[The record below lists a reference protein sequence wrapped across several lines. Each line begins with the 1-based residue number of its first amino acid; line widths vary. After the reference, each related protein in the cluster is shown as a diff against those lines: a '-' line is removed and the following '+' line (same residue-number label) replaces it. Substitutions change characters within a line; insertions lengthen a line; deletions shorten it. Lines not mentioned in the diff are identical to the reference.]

1 MLIDLANMSMTRT
14 ISSRENDRNG
24 FKIIVPLKERGK
36 PVDLTG
42 YVVKYEAISPYGNFV
57 RDDAVVTNARDG
69 IFEYIVSK
77 EAVSSAGV
85 WIGYFAFEKGT
96 ERFTTQDIR
105 ISLGS
110 DVKQGSIEI
119 KDYIAEF
126 DQALTAVAGYRKE
139 IDAANAEITKLK
151 QQIAA
156 NNVQISKIT
165 LDDGGASISTSDNTK
180 NILDEIVAKGR
191 GMNTIYCGGG
201 VQGQT
206 PKNLSWRGISYFNS
220 ATFGFV
226 IAKDYGG
233 NFFTNYYNNGTWIGW
248 VEHADASKVLNKSGD
263 TMTGQLTI
271 NRPGTKDTTLLLQN
285 GGGLMRVMPYE
296 GDFNYIQSGTLDS
309 KAKSIYVT
317 GYNISEMDKFQVK
330 AKELI
335 VEGTFKQSNDVAWT
349 NLTLING
356 ATTDAGNTPRYMRQ
370 GDVIYIVGAVTNVT
384 DSMTIANLPVG
395 IRPTSN
401 CSFANSYL
409 STDLKKYAGEINV
422 RTDGR
427 ITVDWMWN
435 NVKSVSFCISYHL

>member
-1 MLIDLANMSMTRT
+1 MRTETMLIDLANMSMTRT

-24 FKIIVPLKERGK
+24 FKVIVNLKERGK

-105 ISLGS
+105 ISLGN
-110 DVKQGSIEI
+110 DVKQGNIPIEN
-119 KDYIAEF
+119 YIAEF
-126 DQALTAVAGYRKE
+126 DKLKKQIDALQIAVDKADVVKKSEAYTGFTQADGKAKLISGQDLNSIVNAGQYSGQNMLNTPAGATASNIFYYVEVIRHGGTGYVKQVASLITTTSPTSWMRLQVAG
-139 IDAANAEITKLK
+139 TW
-151 QQIAA
+151 
-156 NNVQISKIT
+156 
-165 LDDGGASISTSDNTK
+165 GA
-180 NILDEIVAKGR
+180 
-191 GMNTIYCGGG
+191 
-201 VQGQT
+201 
-206 PKNLSWRGISYFNS
+206 
-220 ATFGFV
+220 
-226 IAKDYGG
+226 
-233 NFFTNYYNNGTWIGW
+233 W
-248 VEHADASKVLNKSGD
+248 VEQADASKVLNKSGD

-285 GGGLMRVMPYE
+285 GGGLMRAMPYE

-335 VEGTFKQSNDVAWT
+335 VEGTFKQINDVAWT

-370 GDVIYIVGAVTNVT
+370 GDVVYIVGSVTNVT
-384 DSMTIANLPVG
+384 DSMTIANLPTG
-395 IRPTSN
+395 LRPTSN
-401 CSFANSYL
+401 CAFAVAYL
-409 STDLKKYAGEINV
+409 STDSKKYTGEINV
-422 RTDGR
+422 RPDGR
-427 ITVDWMWN
+427 ITLDWMWN

>member
-1 MLIDLANMSMTRT
+1 MRTETMLIDLANMSMTRT

-24 FKIIVPLKERGK
+24 FKVIVNLKERGK

-77 EAVSSAGV
+77 EAVSSSGV

-110 DVKQGSIEI
+110 DVKQGNIPIEN
-119 KDYIAEF
+119 YIAEF
-126 DQALTAVAGYRKE
+126 DKLKKQ
-139 IDAANAEITKLK
+139 IDAL
-151 QQIAA
+151 QIAVDKA
-156 NNVQISKIT
+156 DVVKKTGDTMTGKLWFSGASKGIAWQENSKEVADLIYNGRNIFLRGKPVDGTVYNAVTYDIDKNYFNVQSET
-165 LDDGGASISTSDNTK
+165 
-180 NILDEIVAKGR
+180 
-191 GMNTIYCGGG
+191 
-201 VQGQT
+201 
-206 PKNLSWRGISYFNS
+206 NL
-220 ATFGFV
+220 V
-226 IAKDYGG
+226 K
-233 NFFTNYYNNGTWIGW
+233 
-248 VEHADASKVLNKSGD
+248 KSGD

-271 NRPGTKDTTLLLQN
+271 NRPGTKDATLILQN

-384 DSMTIANLPVG
+384 DSMTIANLPTG
-395 IRPTSN
+395 LRPTSN
-401 CSFANSYL
+401 CAFAVAYL
-409 STDLKKYAGEINV
+409 STDSKKYTGEINV
-422 RTDGR
+422 RPDGR
-427 ITVDWMWN
+427 ITLDWMWN

>member
-1 MLIDLANMSMTRT
+1 MTRT

-110 DVKQGSIEI
+110 DVKQGNIPIEN
-119 KDYIAEF
+119 YIAEF
-126 DQALTAVAGYRKE
+126 DKLKKQ
-139 IDAANAEITKLK
+139 IDAL
-151 QQIAA
+151 QIAVDKA
-156 NNVQISKIT
+156 DVVKKTGDTMTGKLWFSGASKGIAWQENSKEVADLIYNGRNIFLRGKPVDGTVYNAVTYDIDKNYFNVQSET
-165 LDDGGASISTSDNTK
+165 
-180 NILDEIVAKGR
+180 
-191 GMNTIYCGGG
+191 
-201 VQGQT
+201 
-206 PKNLSWRGISYFNS
+206 NL
-220 ATFGFV
+220 V
-226 IAKDYGG
+226 K
-233 NFFTNYYNNGTWIGW
+233 
-248 VEHADASKVLNKSGD
+248 KSGD

-271 NRPGTKDTTLLLQN
+271 NRPGTKDATLILQN

-335 VEGTFKQSNDVAWT
+335 VEGTFKQSNDV
-349 NLTLING
+349 
-356 ATTDAGNTPRYMRQ
+356 
-370 GDVIYIVGAVTNVT
+370 
-384 DSMTIANLPVG
+384 
-395 IRPTSN
+395 
-401 CSFANSYL
+401 
-409 STDLKKYAGEINV
+409 
-422 RTDGR
+422 
-427 ITVDWMWN
+427 
-435 NVKSVSFCISYHL
+435 

>member
-1 MLIDLANMSMTRT
+1 M

-105 ISLGS
+105 ISLGN
-110 DVKQGSIEI
+110 DVKQGNIPIEN
-119 KDYIAEF
+119 YIAEF
-126 DQALTAVAGYRKE
+126 DNLKKQ
-139 IDAANAEITKLK
+139 IDALQLAVDK
-151 QQIAA
+151 
-156 NNVQISKIT
+156 
-165 LDDGGASISTSDNTK
+165 
-180 NILDEIVAKGR
+180 
-191 GMNTIYCGGG
+191 
-201 VQGQT
+201 
-206 PKNLSWRGISYFNS
+206 
-220 ATFGFV
+220 
-226 IAKDYGG
+226 
-233 NFFTNYYNNGTWIGW
+233 
-248 VEHADASKVLNKSGD
+248 ADVVKKSGD
-263 TMTGQLTI
+263 TMTGTLIVDDSTGTSSLRVKSGDYLAGWQQRTDGLFRLIDWKKNASIMDYNPESNNIFFRVDTNLVKKTGDTMTGQLII
-271 NRPGTKDTTLLLQN
+271 NRPGTKDATLILQN

-356 ATTDAGNTPRYMRQ
+356 ATTEAGNTPRYMRQ
-370 GDVIYIVGAVTNVT
+370 GDVVYIVGSVTNVT
-384 DSMTIANLPVG
+384 DSMTIANLPTG
-395 IRPTSN
+395 LRPTSN
-401 CSFANSYL
+401 CAFAVAYL
-409 STDLKKYAGEINV
+409 STDSKKYAGEINV
-422 RTDGR
+422 RPDGR
-427 ITVDWMWN
+427 ITLDWMWN

>member
-77 EAVSSAGV
+77 EAVSSSGV

-110 DVKQGSIEI
+110 DVKQGNIPIEN
-119 KDYIAEF
+119 YIAEF
-126 DQALTAVAGYRKE
+126 DKLKKQ
-139 IDAANAEITKLK
+139 IDAL
-151 QQIAA
+151 QIAVDKA
-156 NNVQISKIT
+156 DVVKKTGDTMTGKLWFSGASKGIAWQENSKEVADLIYNGRNIFLRGKPVDGTVYNAVTYDIDKNYFNVQSET
-165 LDDGGASISTSDNTK
+165 
-180 NILDEIVAKGR
+180 
-191 GMNTIYCGGG
+191 
-201 VQGQT
+201 
-206 PKNLSWRGISYFNS
+206 NL
-220 ATFGFV
+220 V
-226 IAKDYGG
+226 K
-233 NFFTNYYNNGTWIGW
+233 
-248 VEHADASKVLNKSGD
+248 KSGD

-271 NRPGTKDTTLLLQN
+271 NRPGTKDATLILQN

-384 DSMTIANLPVG
+384 DSMTIANLPTG
-395 IRPTSN
+395 LRPTSN
-401 CSFANSYL
+401 CAFAVAYL
-409 STDLKKYAGEINV
+409 STDSKKYTGEINV
-422 RTDGR
+422 RPDGR
-427 ITVDWMWN
+427 ITLDWMWN

>member
-1 MLIDLANMSMTRT
+1 MTRT

-24 FKIIVPLKERGK
+24 FKVIVNLKERGK

-77 EAVSSAGV
+77 EAVSSSGV

-110 DVKQGSIEI
+110 DVKQGNIPIEN
-119 KDYIAEF
+119 YIAEF
-126 DQALTAVAGYRKE
+126 DKLKKQ
-139 IDAANAEITKLK
+139 IDAL
-151 QQIAA
+151 QIAVDKA
-156 NNVQISKIT
+156 DVVKKTGDTMTGKLWFSGASKGIAWQENSKEVADLIYNGRNIFLRGKPVDGTVYNAVTYDIDKNYFNVQSET
-165 LDDGGASISTSDNTK
+165 
-180 NILDEIVAKGR
+180 
-191 GMNTIYCGGG
+191 
-201 VQGQT
+201 
-206 PKNLSWRGISYFNS
+206 NL
-220 ATFGFV
+220 V
-226 IAKDYGG
+226 K
-233 NFFTNYYNNGTWIGW
+233 
-248 VEHADASKVLNKSGD
+248 KSGD

-271 NRPGTKDTTLLLQN
+271 NRPGTKDATLILQN

-370 GDVIYIVGAVTNVT
+370 GDVVYIVGSVTNVT
-384 DSMTIANLPVG
+384 DSMTIANLPTG
-395 IRPTSN
+395 LRPTSN
-401 CSFANSYL
+401 CAFAVAYL
-409 STDLKKYAGEINV
+409 STDSKKYTGEINV
-422 RTDGR
+422 RPDGR
-427 ITVDWMWN
+427 ITLDWMWN

>member
-24 FKIIVPLKERGK
+24 FKVIVNLKERGK

-77 EAVSSAGV
+77 EAVSSSGV

-110 DVKQGSIEI
+110 DVKQGNIPIEN
-119 KDYIAEF
+119 YIAEF
-126 DQALTAVAGYRKE
+126 DKLKKQ
-139 IDAANAEITKLK
+139 IDAL
-151 QQIAA
+151 QIAVDKA
-156 NNVQISKIT
+156 DVVKKTGDTMTGKLWFSGASKGIAWQENSKEVADLIYNGRNIFLRGKPVDGTVYNAVTYDIDKNYFNVQSET
-165 LDDGGASISTSDNTK
+165 
-180 NILDEIVAKGR
+180 
-191 GMNTIYCGGG
+191 
-201 VQGQT
+201 
-206 PKNLSWRGISYFNS
+206 NL
-220 ATFGFV
+220 V
-226 IAKDYGG
+226 K
-233 NFFTNYYNNGTWIGW
+233 
-248 VEHADASKVLNKSGD
+248 KSGD

-271 NRPGTKDTTLLLQN
+271 NRPGTKDATLILQN

-384 DSMTIANLPVG
+384 DSMTIANLPTG
-395 IRPTSN
+395 LRPTSN
-401 CSFANSYL
+401 CAFAVAYL
-409 STDLKKYAGEINV
+409 STDSKKYTGEINV
-422 RTDGR
+422 RPDGR
-427 ITVDWMWN
+427 ITLDWMWN

>member
-1 MLIDLANMSMTRT
+1 MTRT

-110 DVKQGSIEI
+110 DVKQGNIPIEN
-119 KDYIAEF
+119 YIAEF
-126 DQALTAVAGYRKE
+126 DKLKKQ
-139 IDAANAEITKLK
+139 IDAL
-151 QQIAA
+151 QIAVDKA
-156 NNVQISKIT
+156 DVVKKTGDTMTGKLWFSGASKGIAWQENSKEVADLIYNGRNIFLRGKPVDGTVYNAVTYDIDKNYFNVQSET
-165 LDDGGASISTSDNTK
+165 
-180 NILDEIVAKGR
+180 
-191 GMNTIYCGGG
+191 
-201 VQGQT
+201 
-206 PKNLSWRGISYFNS
+206 NL
-220 ATFGFV
+220 V
-226 IAKDYGG
+226 K
-233 NFFTNYYNNGTWIGW
+233 
-248 VEHADASKVLNKSGD
+248 KSGD

-271 NRPGTKDTTLLLQN
+271 NRPGTKDATLILQN

-384 DSMTIANLPVG
+384 DSMTIANLPTG
-395 IRPTSN
+395 LRPTSN
-401 CSFANSYL
+401 CAFAVAYL
-409 STDLKKYAGEINV
+409 STDSKNTL
-422 RTDGR
+422 
-427 ITVDWMWN
+427 
-435 NVKSVSFCISYHL
+435 VKSMFDQTEE

>member
-1 MLIDLANMSMTRT
+1 MRTETMLIDLANMSMTRT

-24 FKIIVPLKERGK
+24 FKVIVNLKERGK

-77 EAVSSAGV
+77 EAVSSSGV

-110 DVKQGSIEI
+110 DVKQGNIPIEN
-119 KDYIAEF
+119 YIAEF
-126 DQALTAVAGYRKE
+126 DKLKKQ
-139 IDAANAEITKLK
+139 IDAL
-151 QQIAA
+151 QIAVDKA
-156 NNVQISKIT
+156 DVVKKTGDTMTGKLWFSGASKGIAWQENSKEVADLIYNGRNIFLRGKPVDGTVYNAVTYDIDKNYFNVQSET
-165 LDDGGASISTSDNTK
+165 
-180 NILDEIVAKGR
+180 
-191 GMNTIYCGGG
+191 
-201 VQGQT
+201 
-206 PKNLSWRGISYFNS
+206 NL
-220 ATFGFV
+220 V
-226 IAKDYGG
+226 K
-233 NFFTNYYNNGTWIGW
+233 
-248 VEHADASKVLNKSGD
+248 KSGD

-271 NRPGTKDTTLLLQN
+271 NRPGTKDATLILQN

-335 VEGTFKQSNDVAWT
+335 VEGTFKQINDVAWT

-370 GDVIYIVGAVTNVT
+370 GDVVYIVGSVTNVT
-384 DSMTIANLPVG
+384 DSMTIANLPTG
-395 IRPTSN
+395 LRPTSN
-401 CSFANSYL
+401 CAFAVAYL
-409 STDLKKYAGEINV
+409 STDSKKYTGEINV
-422 RTDGR
+422 RPDGR
-427 ITVDWMWN
+427 ITLDWMWN

>member
-110 DVKQGSIEI
+110 DVKQGNIPIEN
-119 KDYIAEF
+119 YIAEF
-126 DQALTAVAGYRKE
+126 DKLKKQ
-139 IDAANAEITKLK
+139 IDAL
-151 QQIAA
+151 QIAVDKA
-156 NNVQISKIT
+156 DVVKKTGDTMTGKLWFSGASKGIAWQENSKEVADLIYNGRNIFLRGKPVDGTVYNAVTYDIDKNYFNVQSET
-165 LDDGGASISTSDNTK
+165 
-180 NILDEIVAKGR
+180 
-191 GMNTIYCGGG
+191 
-201 VQGQT
+201 
-206 PKNLSWRGISYFNS
+206 NL
-220 ATFGFV
+220 V
-226 IAKDYGG
+226 K
-233 NFFTNYYNNGTWIGW
+233 
-248 VEHADASKVLNKSGD
+248 KSGD

-271 NRPGTKDTTLLLQN
+271 NRPGTKDATLILQN

-335 VEGTFKQSNDVAWT
+335 VEGTFKQSNDVAWI

-384 DSMTIANLPVG
+384 DSMTIANLPTG
-395 IRPTSN
+395 LRPTSN
-401 CSFANSYL
+401 CAFAVAYL
-409 STDLKKYAGEINV
+409 STDSKKYTGEINV
-422 RTDGR
+422 RPDGR
-427 ITVDWMWN
+427 ITLDWMWN

>member
-1 MLIDLANMSMTRT
+1 MRTETMLIDLANMSMTRT

-42 YVVKYEAISPYGNFV
+42 YIVKYEAISPYGNFV
-57 RDDAVVTNARDG
+57 RDDAVVTSAKDG
-69 IFEYIVSK
+69 VFEYIVSK
-77 EAVSSAGV
+77 EAVSSSGV

-110 DVKQGSIEI
+110 DVKQGNIPIEN
-119 KDYIAEF
+119 YIAEF
-126 DQALTAVAGYRKE
+126 DKLKKQ
-139 IDAANAEITKLK
+139 IDAL
-151 QQIAA
+151 QIAVDKA
-156 NNVQISKIT
+156 DVVKKTGDTMTGKLWFSGASKGIAWQENSKEVADLIYNGRNIFLRGKPVDGTVYNAVTYDIDKNYFNVQSET
-165 LDDGGASISTSDNTK
+165 
-180 NILDEIVAKGR
+180 
-191 GMNTIYCGGG
+191 
-201 VQGQT
+201 
-206 PKNLSWRGISYFNS
+206 NL
-220 ATFGFV
+220 V
-226 IAKDYGG
+226 K
-233 NFFTNYYNNGTWIGW
+233 
-248 VEHADASKVLNKSGD
+248 KSGD

-271 NRPGTKDTTLLLQN
+271 NRPGTKDATLILQN

-384 DSMTIANLPVG
+384 DSMTIANLPTG
-395 IRPTSN
+395 LRPTSN
-401 CSFANSYL
+401 CAFAVAYL
-409 STDLKKYAGEINV
+409 STDSKKYTGEINV
-422 RTDGR
+422 RPDGR
-427 ITVDWMWN
+427 ITLDWMWN

>member
-1 MLIDLANMSMTRT
+1 MRTETMLIDLANMSMTRT

-105 ISLGS
+105 ISLGN
-110 DVKQGSIEI
+110 DVKQGNIPIEN
-119 KDYIAEF
+119 YIAEF
-126 DQALTAVAGYRKE
+126 DNLKKQ
-139 IDAANAEITKLK
+139 IDALQLAVDKADVVKKSGDTMTGTLIVDDSTGTSSLRVKSGDYLAGW
-151 QQIAA
+151 QQR
-156 NNVQISKIT
+156 T
-165 LDDGGASISTSDNTK
+165 DGLFRLIDWKKNASIMDYNPESN
-180 NILDEIVAKGR
+180 NIFFRVD
-191 GMNTIYCGGG
+191 T
-201 VQGQT
+201 
-206 PKNLSWRGISYFNS
+206 NLVKK
-220 ATFGFV
+220 T
-226 IAKDYGG
+226 
-233 NFFTNYYNNGTWIGW
+233 
-248 VEHADASKVLNKSGD
+248 GD

-370 GDVIYIVGAVTNVT
+370 GDVVYIVGSVTNVT
-384 DSMTIANLPVG
+384 DSMTIANLPTG
-395 IRPTSN
+395 LRPTSN
-401 CSFANSYL
+401 CAFAVAYL
-409 STDLKKYAGEINV
+409 STDSKKYAGEINV
-422 RTDGR
+422 RPDGR
-427 ITVDWMWN
+427 ITLDWMWN

>member
-1 MLIDLANMSMTRT
+1 MSMTRT

-42 YVVKYEAISPYGNFV
+42 YIVKYEAISPYGNFV
-57 RDDAVVTNARDG
+57 RDDAVVTSAKDG
-69 IFEYIVSK
+69 VFEYIVSK
-77 EAVSSAGV
+77 EAVSSSGV

-110 DVKQGSIEI
+110 DVKQGNIPIEN
-119 KDYIAEF
+119 YIAEF
-126 DQALTAVAGYRKE
+126 DKLKKQ
-139 IDAANAEITKLK
+139 IDAL
-151 QQIAA
+151 QIAVDKE
-156 NNVQISKIT
+156 NVVK
-165 LDDGGASISTSDNTK
+165 
-180 NILDEIVAKGR
+180 
-191 GMNTIYCGGG
+191 
-201 VQGQT
+201 
-206 PKNLSWRGISYFNS
+206 
-220 ATFGFV
+220 
-226 IAKDYGG
+226 
-233 NFFTNYYNNGTWIGW
+233 
-248 VEHADASKVLNKSGD
+248 KSGD
-263 TMTGQLTI
+263 TMTGTLIVDDSTGTSSLRVKSGDYLAGWQQRTDGLFRLIDWKKNASIMDYNPESNNIFFRVDTNLVKKTGDTMTGQLII
-271 NRPGTKDTTLLLQN
+271 NRPGTKDATLILQN

-356 ATTDAGNTPRYMRQ
+356 ATTEAGNTPRYMRQ
-370 GDVIYIVGAVTNVT
+370 GDVVYIVGSVTNVT
-384 DSMTIANLPVG
+384 DSMTIANLPTG
-395 IRPTSN
+395 LRPTSN
-401 CSFANSYL
+401 CAFAVAYL
-409 STDLKKYAGEINV
+409 STDSKKYAGEINV
-422 RTDGR
+422 RPDGR
-427 ITVDWMWN
+427 ITLDWMWN

>member
-1 MLIDLANMSMTRT
+1 
-14 ISSRENDRNG
+14 
-24 FKIIVPLKERGK
+24 LKERGK

-77 EAVSSAGV
+77 EAVSSSGV

-110 DVKQGSIEI
+110 DVKQGNIPIEN
-119 KDYIAEF
+119 YIAEF
-126 DQALTAVAGYRKE
+126 DKLKKQ
-139 IDAANAEITKLK
+139 IDAL
-151 QQIAA
+151 QIAVDKA
-156 NNVQISKIT
+156 DVVKKTGDTMTGKLWFSGASKGIAWQENSKEVADLIYNGRNIFLRGKPVDGTVYNAVTYDIDKNYFNVQSET
-165 LDDGGASISTSDNTK
+165 
-180 NILDEIVAKGR
+180 
-191 GMNTIYCGGG
+191 
-201 VQGQT
+201 
-206 PKNLSWRGISYFNS
+206 NL
-220 ATFGFV
+220 V
-226 IAKDYGG
+226 K
-233 NFFTNYYNNGTWIGW
+233 
-248 VEHADASKVLNKSGD
+248 KSGD

-271 NRPGTKDTTLLLQN
+271 NRPGTKDATLILQN

-384 DSMTIANLPVG
+384 DSMTIANLPTG
-395 IRPTSN
+395 LRPTSN
-401 CSFANSYL
+401 CAFAVAYL
-409 STDLKKYAGEINV
+409 STDSKKYTGEINV
-422 RTDGR
+422 RPDGR
-427 ITVDWMWN
+427 ITLDWMWN

>member
-1 MLIDLANMSMTRT
+1 MSMTRT

-110 DVKQGSIEI
+110 DVKQGNIPIEN
-119 KDYIAEF
+119 YIAEF
-126 DQALTAVAGYRKE
+126 DKLKKQ
-139 IDAANAEITKLK
+139 IDAL
-151 QQIAA
+151 QIAVDKA
-156 NNVQISKIT
+156 DVVKKTGDTMTGKLWFSGASKGIAWQENSKEVADLIYNGRNIFLRGKPVDGTVYNAVTYDIDKNYFNVQSET
-165 LDDGGASISTSDNTK
+165 
-180 NILDEIVAKGR
+180 
-191 GMNTIYCGGG
+191 
-201 VQGQT
+201 
-206 PKNLSWRGISYFNS
+206 NL
-220 ATFGFV
+220 V
-226 IAKDYGG
+226 K
-233 NFFTNYYNNGTWIGW
+233 
-248 VEHADASKVLNKSGD
+248 KSGD

-271 NRPGTKDTTLLLQN
+271 NRPGTKDATLILQN

>member
-1 MLIDLANMSMTRT
+1 MTRT
-14 ISSRENDRNG
+14 ISSRENDQNG
-24 FKIIVPLKERGK
+24 FKVIVPLKERGK

-57 RDDAVVTNARDG
+57 RDDAVVTNAKDG
-69 IFEYIVSK
+69 VFEYIVSK
-77 EAVSSAGV
+77 EAVSKAGV

-105 ISLGS
+105 ISLGR
-110 DVKQGSIEI
+110 DVKQGNIATE
-119 KDYIAEF
+119 DYIAEF
-126 DQALTAVAGYRKE
+126 DKLKKQ
-139 IDAANAEITKLK
+139 IDAL
-151 QQIAA
+151 QIAVDKA
-156 NNVQISKIT
+156 DVVKRSGGTMTGNLS
-165 LDDGGASISTSDNTK
+165 LDRTDNTVTRDLRWTTGGSSDVY
-180 NILDEIVAKGR
+180 IGLDNAGLWR
-191 GMNTIYCGGG
+191 AYATGLGMIFSYNKDTKEFNVPGS
-201 VQGQT
+201 T
-206 PKNLSWRGISYFNS
+206 NLLKK
-220 ATFGFV
+220 T
-226 IAKDYGG
+226 
-233 NFFTNYYNNGTWIGW
+233 
-248 VEHADASKVLNKSGD
+248 GD

-271 NRPGTKDTTLLLQN
+271 NRPGTKDATLILQN

>member
-1 MLIDLANMSMTRT
+1 MRTETMLIDLANMSMTRT

-110 DVKQGSIEI
+110 DVKQGNIPIEN
-119 KDYIAEF
+119 YIAEF
-126 DQALTAVAGYRKE
+126 DKLKKQ
-139 IDAANAEITKLK
+139 IDAL
-151 QQIAA
+151 QIAVDKA
-156 NNVQISKIT
+156 DVVKKTGDTMTGKLWFSGASKGIAWQENSKEVADLIYNGRNIFLRGKPVDGTVYNAVTYDIDKNYFNVQSET
-165 LDDGGASISTSDNTK
+165 
-180 NILDEIVAKGR
+180 
-191 GMNTIYCGGG
+191 
-201 VQGQT
+201 
-206 PKNLSWRGISYFNS
+206 NL
-220 ATFGFV
+220 V
-226 IAKDYGG
+226 K
-233 NFFTNYYNNGTWIGW
+233 
-248 VEHADASKVLNKSGD
+248 KSGD

-271 NRPGTKDTTLLLQN
+271 NRPGTKDATLILQN

-384 DSMTIANLPVG
+384 DSMTIANLPTG
-395 IRPTSN
+395 LRPTSN
-401 CSFANSYL
+401 CAFAVAYL
-409 STDLKKYAGEINV
+409 STDSKKYTGEINV
-422 RTDGR
+422 RPDGR
-427 ITVDWMWN
+427 ITLDWMWN

>member
-42 YVVKYEAISPYGNFV
+42 YIVKYEAISPYGNFV
-57 RDDAVVTNARDG
+57 RDDAVVTSAKDG
-69 IFEYIVSK
+69 VFEYIVSK
-77 EAVSSAGV
+77 EAVSSSGV

-110 DVKQGSIEI
+110 DVKQGNIPIEN
-119 KDYIAEF
+119 YIAEF
-126 DQALTAVAGYRKE
+126 DKLKKQ
-139 IDAANAEITKLK
+139 IDAL
-151 QQIAA
+151 QIAVDKE
-156 NNVQISKIT
+156 NVVK
-165 LDDGGASISTSDNTK
+165 
-180 NILDEIVAKGR
+180 
-191 GMNTIYCGGG
+191 
-201 VQGQT
+201 
-206 PKNLSWRGISYFNS
+206 
-220 ATFGFV
+220 
-226 IAKDYGG
+226 
-233 NFFTNYYNNGTWIGW
+233 
-248 VEHADASKVLNKSGD
+248 KSGD
-263 TMTGQLTI
+263 TMTGTLIVDDSTGTSSLRVKSGDYLAGWQQRTDGLFRLIDWKKNASIMDYNPESNNIFFRVDTNLVKKTGDTMTGQLII
-271 NRPGTKDTTLLLQN
+271 NRPGTKDATLILQN

-356 ATTDAGNTPRYMRQ
+356 ATTEAGNTPRYMRQ
-370 GDVIYIVGAVTNVT
+370 GDVVYIVGSVTNVT
-384 DSMTIANLPVG
+384 DSMTIANLPTG
-395 IRPTSN
+395 LRPTSN
-401 CSFANSYL
+401 CAFAVAYL
-409 STDLKKYAGEINV
+409 STDSKKYAGEINV
-422 RTDGR
+422 RPDGR
-427 ITVDWMWN
+427 ITLDWMWN

>member
-1 MLIDLANMSMTRT
+1 MSMTRT
-14 ISSRENDRNG
+14 ISSRENDQNG
-24 FKIIVPLKERGK
+24 FKVIVPLKERGK

-57 RDDAVVTNARDG
+57 RDDAVVTNAKDG
-69 IFEYIVSK
+69 VFEYIVSK
-77 EAVSSAGV
+77 EAVSKAGV

-105 ISLGS
+105 ISLGR
-110 DVKQGSIEI
+110 DVKQGNIATE
-119 KDYIAEF
+119 DYIAEF
-126 DQALTAVAGYRKE
+126 DKLKKQ
-139 IDAANAEITKLK
+139 IDAL
-151 QQIAA
+151 QIAVDKA
-156 NNVQISKIT
+156 DVVKRSGGTMTGNLS
-165 LDDGGASISTSDNTK
+165 LDRTDNTVTRDLRWTTGGSSDVY
-180 NILDEIVAKGR
+180 IGLDNAGLWR
-191 GMNTIYCGGG
+191 AYATGLGMIFSYNKDTKEFNVPGS
-201 VQGQT
+201 T
-206 PKNLSWRGISYFNS
+206 NLLKK
-220 ATFGFV
+220 T
-226 IAKDYGG
+226 
-233 NFFTNYYNNGTWIGW
+233 
-248 VEHADASKVLNKSGD
+248 GD

-271 NRPGTKDTTLLLQN
+271 NRPGTKDATLILQN

>member
-1 MLIDLANMSMTRT
+1 M
-14 ISSRENDRNG
+14 
-24 FKIIVPLKERGK
+24 KERGK

-57 RDDAVVTNARDG
+57 RDDAVVTNATG
-69 IFEYIVSK
+69 GVFEYTVSK

-105 ISLGS
+105 ISLGR
-110 DVKQGSIEI
+110 DVKQGNIAIE
-119 KDYIAEF
+119 DYIAEF
-126 DQALTAVAGYRKE
+126 D
-139 IDAANAEITKLK
+139 KLK
-151 QQIAA
+151 KQINALQVA
-156 NNVQISKIT
+156 VDKADVVKRSGGTMTGNLS
-165 LDDGGASISTSDNTK
+165 LDRTDNTVTRDLRWTTGGSSDVY
-180 NILDEIVAKGR
+180 IGLDNAGLWR
-191 GMNTIYCGGG
+191 AYATGLGMIFSYNKDTKEFNVPG
-201 VQGQT
+201 T
-206 PKNLSWRGISYFNS
+206 TNLLKK
-220 ATFGFV
+220 T
-226 IAKDYGG
+226 
-233 NFFTNYYNNGTWIGW
+233 
-248 VEHADASKVLNKSGD
+248 GD
-263 TMTGQLTI
+263 TMTGNLVMDNDKFVI
-271 NRPGTKDTTLLLQN
+271 FKDTSGVGIYGLKTTTTGALTLRDVKN
-285 GGGLMRVMPYE
+285 GKDVFYASGN
-296 GDFNYIQSGTLDS
+296 DFV
-309 KAKSIYVT
+309 VT
-317 GYNISEMDKFQVK
+317 AD
-330 AKELI
+330 
-335 VEGTFKQSNDVAWT
+335 FKTKNDTTWT

-356 ATTDAGNTPRYMRQ
+356 ATVDAGNTPRYMRQ

>member
-1 MLIDLANMSMTRT
+1 MSMTRT

-24 FKIIVPLKERGK
+24 FKVIVNLKERGK

-85 WIGYFAFEKGT
+85 WVGYFAFEKGT

-105 ISLGS
+105 ISLGN
-110 DVKQGSIEI
+110 DVKQGNIPIEN
-119 KDYIAEF
+119 YIAEF
-126 DQALTAVAGYRKE
+126 DKLKKQ
-139 IDAANAEITKLK
+139 IDAL
-151 QQIAA
+151 QIAVDKA
-156 NNVQISKIT
+156 DVVKKTGDTMTGKLWFSGASKGIAWQENSKEVADLIYNGRNIFLRGKPVDGTVYNAVTYDIDKNYFNVQSET
-165 LDDGGASISTSDNTK
+165 
-180 NILDEIVAKGR
+180 
-191 GMNTIYCGGG
+191 
-201 VQGQT
+201 
-206 PKNLSWRGISYFNS
+206 NL
-220 ATFGFV
+220 V
-226 IAKDYGG
+226 K
-233 NFFTNYYNNGTWIGW
+233 
-248 VEHADASKVLNKSGD
+248 KSGD

-271 NRPGTKDTTLLLQN
+271 NRPGTKDATLILQN

-384 DSMTIANLPVG
+384 DSMTIANLPTG
-395 IRPTSN
+395 LRPTSN
-401 CSFANSYL
+401 CAFAVAYL
-409 STDLKKYAGEINV
+409 STDSKKYTGEINV
-422 RTDGR
+422 RPDGR
-427 ITVDWMWN
+427 ITLDWMWN